1 MLRVAEVTVT
11 ESAWFAGRMKRRAA
25 NVIGR
30 PVAFASVELDV
41 PGIPG
46 ALMCCETPPKRAA
59 APIMSD
65 REPWRNRGLA

>member
-41 PGIPG
+41 ARRPGRVDGRQYI
-46 ALMCCETPPKRAA
+46 APKRK
-59 APIMSD
+59 PKL
-65 REPWRNRGLA
+65 G